1 MRQHPCKCLWEMIG
15 EKVIKEESV
24 AYFGTDLA
32 AALDCSQI
40 KMVLFSHLHTFGTR
54 ILKLFWQTNQCTHY
68 RIEDLF
74 CQVKSEFKCSFGS
87 KLAAICIEIYW
98 KILTFLLVLT
108 LENVYE
114 HLLSAE
120 EWNYLFISQW
130 RASKK
135 LNRFQEKIG
144 CTNITVKV
152 NRPIKQ
158 KQSVISALNVNTCG
172 LFSSPYAKNSG
183 LTFKCAFVL
192 VTAAIQ
198 SSIHIWHLWWA
209 ILSQLAKDLCPFH
222 ILPKNKKQ
230 TNNEWMNEWMDWEW
244 KYQIFCV
251 PFDR

>member
-1 MRQHPCKCLWEMIG
+1 MSHISEQTWRRRLIAHKSKWSFL
-15 EKVIKEESV
+15 VICIHLELEFWNF
-24 AYFGTDLA
+24 FGKRIS
-32 AALDCSQI
+32 ALI
-40 KMVLFSHLHTFGTR
+40 
-54 ILKLFWQTNQCTHY
+54 IELKICFA
-68 RIEDLF
+68 
-74 CQVKSEFKCSFGS
+74 KSNRNLSI

-114 HLLSAE
+114 HLLSAG
-120 EWNYLFISQW
+120 EWNYLLIFQW

-192 VTAAIQ
+192 VTAAVQ

-222 ILPKNKKQ
+222 ILTKK
-230 TNNEWMNEWMDWEW
+230 
-244 KYQIFCV
+244 
-251 PFDR
+251 